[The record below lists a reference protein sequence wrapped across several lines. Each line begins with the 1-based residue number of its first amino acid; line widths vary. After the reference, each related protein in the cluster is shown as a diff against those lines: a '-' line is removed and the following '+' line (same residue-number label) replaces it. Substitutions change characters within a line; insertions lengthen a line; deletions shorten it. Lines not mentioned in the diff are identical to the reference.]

1 MRRQEVRNRRFDL
14 EKERTARQ
22 QKVSLAGTNRKP
34 TIISMSGLLCVALAL
49 CLLVTAGCVN
59 APSQNQEGQ
68 NQGPKVVSK
77 EDSQKIAA
85 DFLRS
90 SPTFRFDGIEET
102 LKLVWSGGEE
112 PYHWEFHYEF
122 QCRHAG
128 YGDRTGLILAQVITD
143 HRAQIVVER
152 GEVVHAVL
160 DGKWDMLRQKII
172 E

>member
-1 MRRQEVRNRRFDL
+1 MDKKSILV
-14 EKERTARQ
+14 
-22 QKVSLAGTNRKP
+22 P
-34 TIISMSGLLCVALAL
+34 ISGLLCVGLAI
-49 CLLVTAGCVN
+49 CVLVAIGCTN
-59 APSQNQEGQ
+59 IPTQNQASE

-77 EDSQKIAA
+77 EDSQKIAE
-85 DFLRS
+85 DFVRG
-90 SPTFRFDGIEET
+90 SPTFRFDGIDDT

-112 PYHWEFHYEF
+112 KTSRWEFHYEF
-122 QCRHAG
+122 QSRHAG

-143 HRAQIVVER
+143 HRAQIVVEQ